1 MSEDKVMT
9 ERENEAALR
18 ESASAPAPAGGDGD
32 EISLIDLAATIW
44 RRKWLIVTITAIAAA
59 GSVLYAISKPNLF
72 TASATILPISSSSSS
87 ASLLS
92 QYAGLASMAGVS
104 LPSGGTL
111 SSATK
116 IEAILKSRSFAEKLV
131 DKLDL
136 GRTLIEH
143 PEKIK
148 VGTPRSAAI
157 EALQEGTLA
166 ISTDQKTFLMK
177 IAAKT
182 KSAELSSDIANAA
195 LELIQQDLA
204 GRVLSSSGRNIALM
218 EQQAAEQEKKV
229 RSLQDKLAAYQK
241 KSKLISP
248 QAQSAGSLQL
258 YQALIQQKIA
268 GEIEISRLESALSPD
283 NPKLVAAR
291 TQLDAVKQQI
301 ADFEKTGGGVGP
313 SMSDT
318 PAALMA
324 YANITAELELATKVY
339 GGILTSLESM
349 KLQDA
354 TEKVFVEVI
363 DKAIPPEKKS
373 EPSRAMICVVGTMAG
388 GFFSLLLI
396 FVLDA
401 LKKLVADPE
410 VRVKFAPMK
419 RKAD

>member
-9 ERENEAALR
+9 ERENDEARQAG
-18 ESASAPAPAGGDGD
+18 AGAPAPAGDDGD

-44 RRKWLIVTITAIAAA
+44 RRKWLIVAITAIAAA
-59 GSVLYAISKPNLF
+59 GSVLYALRQPNLY
-72 TASATILPISSSSSS
+72 TASATILPISSSSST

-136 GRTLIEH
+136 GAALIEH
-143 PEKIK
+143 PERIKI
-148 VGTPRSAAI
+148 GTPRSAAI
-157 EALQEGTLA
+157 EALQEGTLS

-177 IAAKT
+177 ISAKT
-182 KSAELSSDIANAA
+182 KSAELSSAIANSA
-195 LELIQQDLA
+195 LDLIQQDLA

-241 KSKLISP
+241 KNKLIAP

-258 YQALIQQKIA
+258 YQSLIQQKIT
-268 GEIEISRLESALSPD
+268 GEIEISRLESALSSD

-339 GGILTSLESM
+339 GGILTSLETM

-388 GFFSLLLI
+388 GFFSILLV

-410 VRVKFAPMK
+410 VRGKFAPLK
-419 RKAD
+419 RKAG